1 MKSTTRRD
9 FLKMMGMTGA
19 ACLACAAPLSAST
32 APAGES
38 ETAIAMLYDATRCV
52 GCKACMAACK
62 RVNMEQNNLSYEYLP
77 TDGDKLWDAPK
88 DLSGDTRTVIKLY
101 KESDTRF
108 SYVKH
113 SCMHCTKP
121 GCVSACPVKAMTK
134 DPVTGVVAYNK
145 NACIGCRYC
154 QVACPYNIPRFQ
166 WDKALPQIVKCD
178 FCKDTNLKTKGLPA
192 CGETC
197 PVGAIAFGKRT
208 DLLAEAHKRIKEN
221 PDRYIPKVYGEKEV
235 GGANHLYL
243 AAFPFQKLGL
253 PELKEESPAAF
264 SEHIQH
270 TIYKGF
276 IAPVALY
283 GTLAAIALRNKKK
296 QEDLGHGEDD

>member
-1 MKSTTRRD
+1 
-9 FLKMMGMTGA
+9 
-19 ACLACAAPLSAST
+19 
-32 APAGES
+32 
-38 ETAIAMLYDATRCV
+38 
-52 GCKACMAACK
+52 
-62 RVNMEQNNLSYEYLP
+62 NMDQNNLSYEHLA

-88 DLSGDTRTVIKLY
+88 DLSGDTRTIIKLY

-166 WDKALPQIVKCD
+166 WAKAIPQIVKCD
-178 FCKDTNLKTKGLPA
+178 FCKETNLKAKGKPA

-197 PVGAIAFGKRT
+197 PVGAIAFGKRK
-208 DLLAEAHKRIKEN
+208 DLLAEGHKRIADN
-221 PDRYIPKVYGEKEV
+221 PGRYVNKVYGEKEV

-243 AAFPFQKLGL
+243 AAFPFDKLGL
-253 PELKEESPAAF
+253 PTLKEESPAAL

-283 GTLAAIALRNKKK
+283 GVLCAVALKNKKEQDK
-296 QEDLGHGEDD
+296 LGHGEDD